1 MGLTL
6 KEIKKDLGK
15 EVYEIVKRYGDKEKY
30 GKEWLSPLYFIY
42 TKIK

>member
-30 GKEWLSPLYFIY
+30 GKEWLSPLILFIQ
-42 TKIK
+42 K

>member
-30 GKEWLSPLYFIY
+30 GLEEISKLIKENRN
-42 TKIK
+42 K